1 MQENFDRTL
10 DELELR
16 ADPFALCQLDGEC
29 TLGLGRAAQ
38 ATLHYVLDGAGEVR
52 LRGQRALGVGRG
64 WLVLVPACEWHS
76 LRSIGHRGG
85 GLPTCEPVEL
95 HLAHHRQQGE
105 GAGGMVVLCGSVS
118 IGMRGTHGLVDLL
131 REPMVLDL
139 AGMPAAAQAMDQ
151 VLDELCH
158 PGVGSR
164 AMIRALLLQC
174 LIALLRR
181 RIMAGDPG
189 MNWLAALGAPR
200 LWSALQAMLEAPG
213 AEHSVESLAAVAGM
227 SRSRFAAQ
235 FSEAYGAGPMEL
247 LRELRLARAAR
258 LLLDGREP
266 VKRIA
271 DLVGFRSR
279 SAFSRAFTARMGV
292 APQAFRAARVAEEA

>member
-1 MQENFDRTL
+1 MQENFERTL

-29 TLGLGRAAQ
+29 TLGLGRMAQ
-38 ATLHYVLDGAGEVR
+38 ATLHYVLDGGGEVR
-52 LRGQRALGVGRG
+52 LRGQRALAVGRG

-76 LRSIGHRGG
+76 LRSLGHRGG
-85 GLPTCEPVEL
+85 GLPSCEPAEL
-95 HLAHHRQQGE
+95 QLAHHRQQGE
-105 GAGGMVVLCGSVS
+105 GGGGMAVLCGAVS

-139 AGMPAAAQAMDQ
+139 TETPAAARAMDQ
-151 VLDELCH
+151 ILLELGT
-158 PGVGSR
+158 PDVGGR

-174 LIALLRR
+174 LIALFRQ
-181 RIMAGDPG
+181 RITAADPG
-189 MNWLAALGAPR
+189 LNWLAALGAPR

-213 AEHSVESLAAVAGM
+213 ADHSVESLAAVAAM

-266 VKRIA
+266 VKRVA

-279 SAFSRAFTARMGV
+279 SAFSRAFTARMGSS
-292 APQAFRAARVAEEA
+292 PQAFRLARRPE